1 VISYSDLQKYSPTVS
16 LLLIVVGVGLVCTGA
31 FSVAGVQASPSENS
45 QTQLQMN
52 DAACAEYKQADR
64 ELNRVYLKIVSDYR
78 RDPVFIKALKKA
90 QLAWLHYRD
99 AHVDSI
105 YPGAASQYGSV
116 STMCRCGSLTEI
128 TKERTQTLNRW
139 LEGVEEGDVCAGSVR
154 VK

>member
-1 VISYSDLQKYSPTVS
+1 MIRYSNMQKYTLAGS
-16 LLLIVVGVGLVCTGA
+16 LFLICVCAGLVCTSA
-31 FSVAGVQASPSENS
+31 FSFAGVQASSSENS

-52 DAACAEYKQADR
+52 EGACVDYKQADR
-64 ELNRVYLKIVSDYR
+64 EMNGVYLKIVSDYR

-105 YPGAASQYGSV
+105 FPGAASQYGSV
-116 STMCRCGSLTEI
+116 SAMCRCGSLAEI

-139 LEGVEEGDVCAGSVR
+139 LEGVAEGDVCAGSVR
-154 VK
+154 IK

>member
-1 VISYSDLQKYSPTVS
+1 MIRYSGMQNYSLTGT
-16 LLLIVVGVGLVCTGA
+16 LLLICVCVGLVVLS
-31 FSVAGVQASPSENS
+31 FAGVQASSSENS

-52 DAACAEYKQADR
+52 EASCAEYKQADK
-64 ELNRVYLKIVSDYR
+64 EMNRVYLKIVSDYR

-90 QLAWLHYRD
+90 QLAWLRYRD

-105 YPGAASQYGSV
+105 FPGAASQYGSV
-116 STMCRCGSLTEI
+116 STMCRCGSLSEI

-139 LEGVEEGDVCAGSVR
+139 LEGIDEGDVCAGSVK

>member
-1 VISYSDLQKYSPTVS
+1 VIRYSDLQKYSPTVS
-16 LLLIVVGVGLVCTGA
+16 LLLIVVGVGLVCTGS
-31 FSVAGVQASPSENS
+31 FSVASVQASFSENS
-45 QTQLQMN
+45 QTQLQIN
-52 DAACAEYKQADR
+52 DAACAEYKQAER

-78 RDPVFIKALKKA
+78 RDPVFIKAIKKA